1 MDFLTIVLGGLTV
14 ASACGAIAGTFYG
27 VSQKTIINTLRESN
41 TAYAER
47 NSQLE
52 ENSIRLAQEH
62 TQKLA
67 ELEGRIKG
75 LEALKMEPMIKILN
89 KNHREVLAAIIQ
101 KERK

>member
-1 MDFLTIVLGGLTV
+1 MDFLTIILGGLTI

-27 VSQKTIINTLRESN
+27 VSQRTIIQTLRDSN

-47 NSQLE
+47 NKQLE
-52 ENSIRLAQEH
+52 DEAVTRDKEN
-62 TQKLA
+62 TMKLA

-75 LEALKMEPMIKILN
+75 LEALKMEPLIAILN
-89 KNHREVLAAIIQ
+89 KNHKEVLSTLKE